1 MIRVGVTGWAEHE
14 ALYAGGVVQKDR
26 LRVYGRHFP
35 IVEVD
40 SAYYA
45 ILRQET
51 YARWASEVPA
61 DFGFIVKA
69 YSRLTGHDRSLET
82 VAERAGLFSSFLS
95 SVDPLRQTG
104 KLVALL
110 FQYPPWFECTRE
122 NVDAL
127 RATKDLLGDVP
138 AALEFRN
145 RSWFT
150 PHMTDKTLTFME
162 REGWIHSVC
171 DEPQAGEGCV
181 PIVAQATHPGLTIVR
196 FHGRNAAGWL
206 EKGPNRREVRCLYRY
221 SEDELLEWTER
232 VSSLQRKSQHV
243 CLLFNNNS
251 SGDAAPNAKQMMAM
265 LGLSYA
271 GEAPGQLDLFEL

>member
-1 MIRVGVTGWAEHE
+1 VIRVGVTGWGEHE
-14 ALYAGGVVQKDR
+14 ALYTGGVPEKEK

-45 ILRQET
+45 ILRPET
-51 YARWASEVPA
+51 YAKWASEVPA

-69 YSRLTGHDRSLET
+69 HSRLTGHDRSRET
-82 VAERAGLFSSFLS
+82 VAERAGLFSSFLA
-95 SVDPLRQTG
+95 SVEPLRQAG
-104 KLVALL
+104 KLVSVL
-110 FQYPPWFECTRE
+110 FPCPPWFACTRE
-122 NVDAL
+122 NVDVL
-127 RATKDLLGDVP
+127 RATKELLGDIP

-150 PHMTDKTLTFME
+150 PHMTDKTLMFME

-171 DEPQAGEGCV
+171 DEPQAGEGSV
-181 PIVAQATHPGLTIVR
+181 PIVAQATHPELTIVR

-206 EKGPNRREVRCLYRY
+206 DKGPNRRQVRCLYRY
-221 SEDELLEWTER
+221 SQEELLEWTER
-232 VSSLQRKSQHV
+232 VSVLQRQSRQV

-251 SGDAAPNAKQMMAM
+251 GGDAVPNAKEMMAL
-265 LGLSYA
+265 LGLEYA

>member
-14 ALYAGGVVQKDR
+14 ALYAGGVAQKDR

-45 ILRQET
+45 ILRPET
-51 YARWASEVPA
+51 YARWAAEVPA

-69 YSRLTGHDRSLET
+69 YSRLTGHDRSSET
-82 VAERAGLFSSFLS
+82 VAERAELFRSYLA
-95 SVDPLRQTG
+95 SVEPLRRAG

-110 FQYPPWFECTRE
+110 FQYPPWFDCTRE
-122 NVDAL
+122 NVNVL
-127 RATKDLLGDVP
+127 RATKELLGDMP
-138 AALEFRN
+138 AALEFRH

-150 PHMTDKTLTFME
+150 PDMADKTLAFME
-162 REGWIHSVC
+162 REGWIHAVC
-171 DEPQAGEGCV
+171 DEPQAGEGSI
-181 PIVAQATHPGLTIVR
+181 PIVPQATHPELTIVR
-196 FHGRNAAGWL
+196 FHGRNAAGWVD
-206 EKGPNRREVRCLYRY
+206 KGPNRRQVRCLYRY
-221 SEDELLEWTER
+221 SEAELSEWAER
-232 VSSLQRKSQHV
+232 LAELQRQSRHV

-251 SGDAAPNAKQMMAM
+251 GGDAVPNARQMMAL

-271 GEAPGQLDLFEL
+271 GEAPGQLELFEL